1 MASKYW
7 YKAANGSDNWATAAN
22 WYLGSAGTGGT
33 TTVPTAADDVFIDSN
48 SGSGTLTI
56 AAAATCLSLT
66 LAGFTGTLA
75 GTSTLSV
82 VNILQ
87 FGSSMTLTYTGTIT
101 FPTSTGAGLYSSGKT
116 IGSSITINIG
126 AANTF
131 YFNDNTTFLSTTT
144 LTLTSGNM
152 YINSITL
159 NIGLFVSTGAVARY
173 ITGAGAFYVN
183 GIGTVWNVTG
193 TLFGIDLG
201 SSPYPQITD
210 SSSSSKTITNTATT
224 APAGTPPSG
233 NPSWNFQPVIVIS
246 GSGTGSYTIT
256 GNFYEIDFNNTGVA
270 NVSFGTSTI
279 YGSLNFITS
288 YVNWNNGAT
297 TITFNTDNSN
307 LVLSPNMTITASA
320 ALSIT
325 NPGSGGYV
333 YFQNFGKYLTA
344 TITINGS
351 GAVSGLYAVDTF
363 YSTGTV
369 TLTAGFLG
377 GGYYAYIGLIS
388 SSNSNTRTIS
398 FVDLYLIGIG
408 TVLTTTTSTN
418 LTFTV
423 NNLYVINSS
432 VSAKTLIL
440 SSVVYPSTGIYLGGT
455 GSGPIT
461 YTPGTG
467 TPQAFLV
474 NVTNTGGAV
483 VNISA
488 ATNIYTLDFGTSS
501 CIWTNTTLVTVTFW
515 NLYLSPNM
523 TITACPTLL
532 WNGSYQGE
540 IRCYGKS
547 ITNLTV
553 NDTNL
558 LGYIFFVTGDLYVSG
573 TLTLTSGTFY
583 VYNAG
588 LYGGTFSGIDRGFQG
603 PTYSQSAYEDVYVGN
618 FTSAAGSAARTLVAK
633 NMYFSGTTAI
643 TSTSVTGLAWQC
655 DNMYLTNSSGS
666 ARSITLN
673 ATIYPLY
680 VVYIAGTASGTTTIT
695 PGTIGSFDVIVTNTG
710 ACVISLA
717 TSTIKS
723 LIFATGSNAVWTNTA
738 TQTLTIQANLTIY
751 SAGTPTL
758 TPALI
763 FNGLYSSVLTF
774 PAGGYYASYITL
786 GGKSLVTG
794 AVTIND
800 AGTVANGFAFVF
812 SDVFSSNAALT
823 VTSAGYV
830 TFNGSVSASA
840 LTLTSCQL
848 VTMNSTLT
856 LTGGVTLANNA
867 YSNNLI
873 LNGTASFTT
882 LTHNGIGYVIS
893 NGPTNITTSVTL
905 NNAAPATL
913 GHFGS
918 LTTPILTITNGTLTS
933 NSTLN
938 VTGALTLT
946 TGQIVVT
953 GSSNYNLGSFVS
965 SGTSTRI
972 ITMGNGT
979 WTLTGTVGATASYTI
994 WNVVATNLTFTANAS
1009 LINITDSSNNN
1020 VNFTGGSLTY
1030 YGLQLN
1036 RVGSTASTTLVN
1048 NNTFTNFIDIG
1059 TATHSILFTAAS
1071 TQTIGHFAVNGGP
1084 STQITLNSTTLATF
1098 SLVKSP
1104 TGFVNCDFLNIQHC
1118 VASPSTLTWYA
1129 GTNSVNNQAVS
1140 GAGSGWI
1147 FTNMPPR
1154 KLGAGGVG

>member
-1 MASKYW
+1 MATKYW

-75 GTSTLSV
+75 GTSSTLSV

-173 ITGAGAFYVN
+173 ITGAGTFYVN

-193 TLFGIDLG
+193 TLFGIDLA

-233 NPSWNFQPVIVIS
+233 NPSWNFQPVMVIS

-279 YGSLNFITS
+279 YYALNFISS

-297 TITFNTDNSN
+297 TITFNTDLSN
-307 LVLSPNMTITASA
+307 LVLSPNMTITTSA

-325 NPGSGGYV
+325 NPGSLGFV

-351 GAVSGLYAVDTF
+351 GAQSGLYAVDTF

-377 GGYYAYIGLIS
+377 GGYAAYIGLIS

-418 LTFTV
+418 LSFSV
-423 NNLYVINSS
+423 NNIYVINSS

-501 CIWTNTTLVTVTFW
+501 CIWTNTTLITVTFW

-558 LGYIFFVTGDLYVSG
+558 LNYIFFVTGDLYVSG

-643 TSTSVTGLAWQC
+643 TSTSVAGLAWQC

-680 VVYIAGTASGTTTIT
+680 AVYIAGTASGTTTIT
-695 PGTIGSFDVIVTNTG
+695 PGTLGSFDIIVTNTG

-738 TQTLTIQANLTIY
+738 TQTLTIQANLIIY

-763 FNGLYSSVLTF
+763 FNGVS
-774 PAGGYYASYITL
+774 GL
-786 GGKSLVTG
+786 GSIISLSGKSLVTG
-794 AVTIND
+794 AVTLND
-800 AGTVANGFAFVF
+800 TAYSAGAVVF
-812 SDVFSSNAALT
+812 T
-823 VTSAGYV
+823 VTSAFSTNSTFTITSANYV
-830 TFNGSVSASA
+830 QFDGSFNGTSFVSTACNS
-840 LTLTSCQL
+840 T
-848 VTMNSTLT
+848 VFNSTLT

-882 LTHNGIGYVIS
+882 LSHLAYGLVTINA
-893 NGPTNITTSVTL
+893 PTSITTSTTI
-905 NNAAPATL
+905 NNSSGFLSVAHYNT
-913 GHFGS
+913 
-918 LTTPILTITNGTLTS
+918 LTTPILTITNGIFYSFGTAS
-933 NSTLN
+933 LN

-946 TGQIVVT
+946 TGQIVVN

-965 SGTSTRI
+965 SGTTTRI

-994 WNVVATNLTFTANAS
+994 WNVVATNIATFTANAS

-1036 RVGSTASTTLVN
+1036 RAGSTASTTLVN

-1059 TATHSILFTAAS
+1059 TATHSIIFTAAS
-1071 TQTIGHFAVNGGP
+1071 TQTIGHFAVNGSP
-1084 STQITLNSTTLATF
+1084 SVQITLNSTTLATF